1 MGIIEKRTNTS
12 FMVKSPFLS
21 NILFIVYKIRSLSR
35 SLLSELGLLNGFAG
49 FPLISS
55 KLNRT
60 LLKAGFTY
68 KMFGNVPSNALA
80 SVMIIESL
88 IA

>member
-1 MGIIEKRTNTS
+1 MDLL
-12 FMVKSPFLS
+12 VL
-21 NILFIVYKIRSLSR
+21 IL
-35 SLLSELGLLNGFAG
+35 
-49 FPLISS
+49 
-55 KLNRT
+55 KLNP
-60 LLKAGFTY
+60 LLEMGFTY

>member
-1 MGIIEKRTNTS
+1 MD
-12 FMVKSPFLS
+12 
-21 NILFIVYKIRSLSR
+21 
-35 SLLSELGLLNGFAG
+35 LLVLILLN
-49 FPLISS
+49 PL
-55 KLNRT
+55 LEM
-60 LLKAGFTY
+60 GFTY